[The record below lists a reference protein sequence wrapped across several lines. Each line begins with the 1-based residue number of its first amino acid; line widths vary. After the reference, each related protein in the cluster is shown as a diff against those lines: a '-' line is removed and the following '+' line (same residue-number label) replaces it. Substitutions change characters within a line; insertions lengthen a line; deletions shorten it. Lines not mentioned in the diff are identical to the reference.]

1 MKYLSINEA
10 SKLWGVTPRR
20 IQQLCKSG
28 EIPGAV
34 KQGHSWQIPSDA
46 EISVRGK
53 GNARKG
59 LLPLPIGVSSY
70 IEAVENYY
78 YVDKTLLIRDFID
91 ALTKVSLFTRP
102 RRFGKT
108 LNMDML
114 RVFFERTDADTS
126 IYFQDK
132 AIWDCGEYYRA
143 FQGKYPVIY
152 LSFKDVKFDSWND
165 ARKDM
170 ENCLRTEF
178 ARHTELEDSTRCNA
192 VERGYYKR
200 MLDGSIDEVDL
211 PRALSVL
218 SAMLRK
224 HYQIETVIIIDEY
237 DTPIQQGY
245 SNGYYKEVVGFIRNL
260 FSGAF
265 KDNASLAYGFLTGI
279 LRVAK
284 ESVFSGMNNLKV
296 NSIMDD
302 RYSEYFGFTRAEV
315 SKLLDYYSKGEKL
328 DEVCEWYDG
337 YRFGHQDIFN
347 PWSVVNY
354 VDDNCYPKAFWQA
367 TGSNEIIGDIL
378 SAATPEVTGNLRRLM
393 QGEELATYI
402 DTDVIY
408 PDLKRS
414 QSSIYS
420 FLLVAGY
427 LKNTEIVPQN
437 DGNFMCKVSIPN
449 KEISFV
455 YAKEVISRIGGSTAE
470 STAAAI
476 QQAIYEKSVNKLK
489 QYIEAYLIQTI
500 SIYDKASEAFYQ
512 GLMIGLCAILNNRYS
527 VKSNRE
533 SGDGRFDIQLKPL
546 GDGLPGFIFELK
558 WTKDSSEDLNKLA
571 QSALEQIW
579 EKQYAAE
586 MRTEGVNE
594 IISAG
599 FAFCGKKV
607 ATISDYG
614 QK

>member
-1 MKYLSINEA
+1 MKYLSISEA

-28 EIPGAV
+28 ELPGAV
-34 KQGHSWQIPSDA
+34 KQGRAWRIPDSA
-46 EISVRGK
+46 AIGSRNRET
-53 GNARKG
+53 ARKG
-59 LLPLPIGVSSY
+59 LLPLPIGVASY
-70 IEAVENYY
+70 VEAVENYY

-91 ALTKVSLFTRP
+91 ALPKVSLFTRP

-114 RVFFERTDADTS
+114 RVFFEKTDADTS

-132 AIWDCGEYYRA
+132 AIWRCGEYYRA
-143 FQGKYPVIY
+143 FQGRYPVIY
-152 LSFKDVKFDSWND
+152 LSFKDVKFSSWPD

-170 ENCLRTEF
+170 ENCLRAEF
-178 ARHTELEDSTRCNA
+178 ARHAELENSERCHA
-192 VERGYYKR
+192 VERDYYKR
-200 MLDGSIDEVDL
+200 MLDGSIGEVDL
-211 PRALSVL
+211 PRALAVL
-218 SAMLRK
+218 SAMLHK
-224 HYQIETVIIIDEY
+224 HHQTETVIIIDEY

-245 SNGYYKEVVGFIRNL
+245 ANGYYKDVVGFIRNL

-284 ESVFSGMNNLKV
+284 ESVFSRMNNLKV

-302 RYSEYFGFTRAEV
+302 RYSAYFGFTKAEV
-315 SKLLDYYSKGEKL
+315 AELLSYYGKSEKL

-367 TGSNEIIGDIL
+367 TGSNEIIGEIL
-378 SAATPEVTGNLRRLM
+378 SAASPEVTENLRRLM
-393 QGEELATYI
+393 QGERLATYI

-408 PDLKRS
+408 PDLKRNP
-414 QSSIYS
+414 SSIYS

-427 LKNTEIVPQN
+427 LKNAEIVPQN
-437 DGNFMCKVSIPN
+437 DGNFMCRVSIPN

-455 YAKEVISRIGGSTAE
+455 YAKEVISRIGGSAAE

-476 QQAIYEKSVNKLK
+476 QQAIFEKDVRKL
-489 QYIEAYLIQTI
+489 QRHIENYLIQTV
-500 SIYDKASEAFYQ
+500 SVYDKASEAFYQ

-546 GDGLPGFIFELK
+546 DDELPGFVFELK
-558 WTKDSSEDLNKLA
+558 WTKDTGEDLGQLA
-571 QSALEQIW
+571 QSALEQIRDRR
-579 EKQYAAE
+579 YTAE
-586 MRTEGVNE
+586 MCAEGVAE
-594 IISAG
+594 IISVG
-599 FAFCGKKV
+599 LAFCGKNV
-607 ATISDYG
+607 ATTSDRV
-614 QK
+614 